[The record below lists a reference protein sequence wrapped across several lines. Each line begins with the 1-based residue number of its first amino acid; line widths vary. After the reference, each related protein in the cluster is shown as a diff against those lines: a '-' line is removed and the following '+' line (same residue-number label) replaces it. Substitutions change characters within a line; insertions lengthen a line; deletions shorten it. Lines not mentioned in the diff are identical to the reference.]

1 MPRLRCYAWVIASAC
16 AWALPVHAVI
26 EITDQ
31 VEYYDIQGSTAL
43 ELRYDMNTKGPQA
56 ASGYRVDGYTRWHA
70 NWRWRYRNTGSSCAI
85 ESVRTTITVRM
96 TLPRWQNERS
106 ADLATQ
112 QEWARFLAAL
122 ERHEDGHRRNGVAA
136 GDEIDRRVASLPPAA
151 TCAALGAIADELG
164 KRIVQRYI
172 QLDADYDRDTGHGA
186 TQGARYP

>member
-16 AWALPVHAVI
+16 AWALPAHAAL

-70 NWRWRYRNTGSSCAI
+70 NWRYRNTGSSCAI

-122 ERHEDGHRRNGVAA
+122 ERHEDGHRRNGVAV

-164 KRIVQRYI
+164 KRIVQRYT
-172 QLDADYDRDTGHGA
+172 QLDADYARDTGHGA

>member
-1 MPRLRCYAWVIASAC
+1 MPRLRCYAWVIALAC

-26 EITDQ
+26 EVTDQ
-31 VEYYDIQGSTAL
+31 VEYYDIQGLTAL
-43 ELRYDMNTKGPQA
+43 DLRYDMNAKGPQA
-56 ASGYRVDGYTRWHA
+56 PSGDRFDGYTRWHA

-85 ESVRTTITVRM
+85 ESVRM

-136 GDEIDRRVASLPPAA
+136 GDEIDQRVASLPPAA

-164 KRIVQRYI
+164 KRIVQRYT

>member
-1 MPRLRCYAWVIASAC
+1 MLRFFCCAWVIASAC
-16 AWALPVHAVI
+16 VWALPAHAVL
-26 EITDQ
+26 EITDR

-43 ELRYDMNTKGPQA
+43 ELRYDMNAKGPQA
-56 ASGYRVDGYTRWHA
+56 ASGDRFDAYTRWLA
-70 NWRWRYRNTGSSCAI
+70 NWRWRYRDSGSGCAI
-85 ESVRTTITVRM
+85 ASVRTTVTVRM
-96 TLPRWQNERS
+96 TLPRWQNEHS

-122 ERHEDGHRRNGVAA
+122 ERHEDGHRGHGVAA

-164 KRIVQRYI
+164 KRIVQKYI